1 MAISNTLFGAGQG
14 LLGGAAAGA
23 ALGPAGAAA
32 GGLIGALGG
41 GAASVF
47 DEEEFEKLAAQYD
60 QAEADYQRALAR
72 YQENVSNAAVAARE
86 NFKQAMSSKGAADAK
101 AVSDAISEAERQ
113 ADRAGLVGSEKA
125 DYVSQARQRVEQARA
140 SSSPAVFQQAL
151 GGANQSRALE
161 IQKAATELGLA
172 EDKYRTDLAVL
183 SQQQAGGNAAAF
195 GAALGS
201 IGTGLGA
208 LAGAGV
214 IGPNAKKA
222 PETAKD
228 TVDLTTTSEPLIAG
242 GVQSNVTGTDLSEV
256 DDAIANFRASRA
268 QSAAAG
274 GRAAAPAATAAT
286 PVVEPMNLGESAYP
300 EGELGPEAFLDV
312 YGTSQTPARTNPLF
326 ELGQSP
332 YPEGM
337 LGGTPAPPPNLGQSI
352 DPGRVVAT
360 QPNIGGMGPEAYLD
374 QFGTSEQEPY
384 LDQFATS
391 QQVLP
396 GSAGVR
402 IPAYKHGGVAGMKGP
417 EVAMVGEAGPELV
430 LNPRQTRQLA
440 QAFGPA
446 RTVRSAPSTAVS
458 PSRAG
463 GSSYFGSPEELIAY
477 MNELVGS

>member
-23 ALGPAGAAA
+23 PLGVPGAVA
-32 GGLIGALGG
+32 GGIVGAIGG
-41 GAASVF
+41 GIASVF
-47 DEEEFEKLAAQYD
+47 DEDEFEKLAAQYEA
-60 QAEADYQRALAR
+60 AEAQYQKALGR

-86 NFKQAMSSKGAADAK
+86 NFKQAMASKGAADAK

-113 ADRAGLVGSEKA
+113 ADRAGLIGSEKA

-172 EDKYRTDLAVL
+172 ENKYRTDLAVL

-228 TVDLTTTSEPLIAG
+228 TVDLTTSSDPLIPG
-242 GVQSNVTGTDLSEV
+242 GVQSSVTGTDLSEV
-256 DDAIANFRASRA
+256 DDAVANFRASRA

-274 GRAAAPAATAAT
+274 AGTAT
-286 PVVEPMNLGESAYP
+286 PMGGDAPIDTSVYGSPFAPDTSTPIAYDTDFGPEPPPNLGESPTFGREAELDMFGTSIQESPNLGESDFP
-300 EGELGPEAFLDV
+300 EGLMG
-312 YGTSQTPARTNPLF
+312 
-326 ELGQSP
+326 
-332 YPEGM
+332 
-337 LGGTPAPPPNLGQSI
+337 APPPNLGQSV
-352 DPGRVVAT
+352 DLGRVVAAN
-360 QPNIGGMGPEAYLD
+360 PNIGGMGAEAYLD
-374 QFGTSEQEPY
+374 QFR
-384 LDQFATS
+384 TS
-391 QQVLP
+391 QQALP

-402 IPAYKHGGVAGMKGP
+402 IPEYKHGGVAGMKGP

-446 RTVRSAPSTAVS
+446 RTVRSAPTTAVS